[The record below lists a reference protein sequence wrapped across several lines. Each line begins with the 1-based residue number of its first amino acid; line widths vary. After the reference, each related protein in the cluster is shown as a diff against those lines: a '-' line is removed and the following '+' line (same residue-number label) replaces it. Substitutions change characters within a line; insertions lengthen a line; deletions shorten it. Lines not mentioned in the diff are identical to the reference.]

1 MAIGLKMKDIRRF
14 GQKVQ
19 KGVATFGR
27 KLAKTAEQVGSVVSP
42 LATVIAGPEAGLAV
56 EGAVRGVSGFGR
68 GLEKTGKAVD
78 KGIGAFKKIQNPIL
92 GAQELT
98 KAIKGART
106 NDTEGTKMR
115 IGDIT
120 VRRFGA
126 KNRGIQRTE
135 PGEEPM
141 MNDWAPDLPF
151 ANINM

>member
-1 MAIGLKMKDIRRF
+1 MAIGLKLRDVRKF

-19 KGVATFGR
+19 KGAATFGR
-27 KLAKTAEQVGSVVSP
+27 KLAKTAEQVGSVIQP
-42 LATVIAGPEAGLAV
+42 LATAVAGPEAGLAV
-56 EGAVRGVSGFGR
+56 GKAVEGVSKFGR
-68 GLEKTGKAVD
+68 GLDKTVGKGVN
-78 KGIGAFKKIQNPIL
+78 KGTDLFKKVQNPIL

-120 VRRFGA
+120 VKRFGA

-135 PGEEPM
+135 PGEEM